1 MMARGVQI
9 DKDRLFTR
17 IEEAELFSKHFG
29 SFTKSDYEVLMFTVF
44 LDSME
49 DEVRDYDISI
59 ALGITESKVR
69 TLRVKSQLLY
79 PRELKWVEQLTSALD
94 HGFYVDGM
102 ITITLENPSVRNMI
116 RNEVESKYGTVNI
129 SLNSKQ
135 LVLPVESYLLLAA
148 CAEKDTDTVLQ
159 ELNKRFIKDK
169 EIIGGIQ
176 KEKFK
181 ARIFKNVNNVA
192 EAIQN
197 VIALFT
203 YGRPIIEAVI
213 RLIG

>member
-1 MMARGVQI
+1 MARGVQI
-9 DKDRLFTR
+9 DKDKLFTR

-29 SFTKSDYEVLMFTVF
+29 SFTKSDYEVLMFTIF
-44 LDSME
+44 LDSMD

-94 HGFYVDGM
+94 HGLYVDGM

-159 ELNKRFIKDK
+159 ELNKQFIKDE